1 MFLEAYPR
9 AEVALTRRSLSVK
22 TFVVALSVAA
32 ALFAAQ
38 SAVIS

>member
-9 AEVALTRRSLSVK
+9 ARSLYRGGALSVK
-22 TFVVALSVAA
+22 TFVVALSAAA